1 MDDQSTMFAYMM
13 LAVIVL
19 AILGRNQVGG
29 RTVNTRPAG
38 YIRVPRDKIS
48 NWTKWQARERMY
60 VLDEFRRPTNRLL
73 SNDYRYFNGKNYRYA
88 VYYKGD
94 GSYIVY
100 SQKKW

>member
-38 YIRVPRDKIS
+38 
-48 NWTKWQARERMY
+48 
-60 VLDEFRRPTNRLL
+60 
-73 SNDYRYFNGKNYRYA
+73 
-88 VYYKGD
+88 
-94 GSYIVY
+94 
-100 SQKKW
+100 